1 MITQRIIWVPEAPN
15 HPGLYANE
23 SEWSNI
29 GKLQPRCLQPSTI
42 HIDQARQFSTQ
53 RECQAW
59 CDANP
64 VPEFVATQHIIL

>member
-1 MITQRIIWVPEAPN
+1 METQRIIWVPEAPD

-23 SEWSNI
+23 SELSNV
-29 GKLQPRCLQPSTI
+29 GKLQPIFLQPSTVHI
-42 HIDQARQFSTQ
+42 HLARQFGTQ
-53 RECQAW
+53 QECQAW